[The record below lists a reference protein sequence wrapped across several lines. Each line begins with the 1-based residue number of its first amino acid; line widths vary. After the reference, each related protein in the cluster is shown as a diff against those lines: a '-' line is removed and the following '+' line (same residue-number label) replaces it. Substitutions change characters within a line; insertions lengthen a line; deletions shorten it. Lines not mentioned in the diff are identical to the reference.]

1 MAWVA
6 VVAII
11 DEEDDKNGNE
21 VYPSPSRISSA
32 GNNET
37 LLYPTN
43 VSPALPTPRL
53 MDPLPRHQE
62 GEIVIESHHGLPRRD
77 AVATSLT
84 RSHEA
89 RSAAARLSA

>member
-1 MAWVA
+1 MEVALAWAA

-11 DEEDDKNGNE
+11 DEEDDENGDAAH
-21 VYPSPSRISSA
+21 PSPSRISSP
-32 GNNET
+32 GNNKS

-43 VSPALPTPRL
+43 VPPAPPTPRST
-53 MDPLPRHQE
+53 DASPRHQE
-62 GEIVIESHHGLPRRD
+62 GEIVIESHHVLAQTRR
-77 AVATSLT
+77 ST